1 MSDPLSGLYGHD
13 DADVRVPVVVR
24 LDTVVPEAVDW
35 LWPGR
40 LPRGKL
46 TLLIGDPGLGKS
58 FLLLDLMARVSRAA
72 PWPDAGTALPGASVL
87 LTAEDGLAD
96 TIRPRLEA
104 LEANCHRIHALTAIR
119 EAGQERPF
127 SLAADLAQLDV
138 VLEQTRACLIG
149 VDPLSAYLGD
159 RDSYKDPDIRRV
171 LGPVAALAERTGT
184 AIVGIMHLTK
194 DQQRRALYR
203 ALGSIAFV
211 AAARVVL
218 AVGKDPEDETRRLV
232 VTVKNNLTA
241 HAPAL
246 AFTLTRGVLDW
257 FAAPILDV
265 DADQV
270 LSPMAG
276 DDRHER
282 LDADAFLRGTLA
294 TGAMASRA
302 ILQDAE
308 ANGISRRTLFRAKAR
323 LGVLARREGEPGRH
337 GGGTWYW
344 SLPVAEPAPVPSPLE
359 CQPYTPRDDTLDTLN
374 PSARPIE
381 VPAKSYLRQSM
392 PTEGYP
398 AP

>member
-1 MSDPLSGLYGHD
+1 MSDPLSGVFGREY
-13 DADVRVPVVVR
+13 ADVLVPVVVR
-24 LDTVVPEAVDW
+24 LDTVLPEAVDW
-35 LWPGR
+35 LWSGR
-40 LPRGKL
+40 VPRGKL

-72 PWPDAGTALPGASVL
+72 PWPDAGTASPGDSVL

-104 LEANCHRIHALTAIR
+104 LEADCRRIHALTGIR
-119 EAGQERPF
+119 EAGQERAV
-127 SLAADLAQLDV
+127 SLAHDLAQLEV
-138 VLEQTRACLIG
+138 VIERTGACLIG

-171 LGPVAALAERTGT
+171 LGPVATLAERTST

-218 AVGKDPEDETRRLV
+218 AVGKDPEDDSRRLM

-246 AFTLTRGVLDW
+246 AFTVTRGVLDW
-257 FAAPILDV
+257 FAAPVLGV

-270 LSPMAG
+270 LSPVAG

-282 LDADAFLRGTLA
+282 LDADAFLRDTLA

-344 SLPVAEPAPVPSPLE
+344 SLPAAEPTPAPPPLE

-374 PSARPIE
+374 RSAHPIDVPS
-381 VPAKSYLRQSM
+381 KSYLRQSM
-392 PTEGYP
+392 PTEGFP